1 MANQAMYQQKRVSAD
16 DAVRQVRQVRN
27 GDAIIVPTG
36 AGGAGLGHAA
46 RPHGHFCLDVSN
58 ESARQFQFAK
68 ARPDR

>member
-16 DAVRQVRQVRN
+16 DAVRQVRN

-36 AGGAGLGHAA
+36 AGGAGLGLGHAA
-46 RPHGHFCLDVSN
+46 RPHGHFCLDVSK